1 MWLWPLPR
9 LKGDTRCCSAGP
21 VQGCDLLENYGN
33 LVFVGLLSSK
43 PKLITQL
50 DGRAMDGSIRGS
62 IRYLCR
68 TLQTLQGMRIPVL
81 RKYKYLPILGKKK
94 TYFRLQNQAQ
104 GTLIRGEN
112 SYQEQLWMQEPH
124 GKPAA
129 FQKHPWKTWRASS
142 SICLRMEDFPV
153 RSQTCSTPLLS
164 NIGRKERTEA
174 SKQEDE
180 GKQTKRKEEERRKE
194 GKKQ

>member
-104 GTLIRGEN
+104 GTLIRAVCFLKIWLTCVVPHSAWSLMLLPGDQTRPEVDPTTSDTLSSLGSSQEGEN

-142 SICLRMEDFPV
+142 R
-153 RSQTCSTPLLS
+153 LLL
-164 NIGRKERTEA
+164 
-174 SKQEDE
+174 
-180 GKQTKRKEEERRKE
+180 
-194 GKKQ
+194 